1 MELRGILCLENQDEY
16 QRVLEDQGTFLQ
28 ERRLLLKDANTLFSS
43 GKLLSSMTEAE
54 RSLFLGTNGASI
66 YEYDVNLFGAPGGN
80 GEVKRIISLGYPYF
94 DDFFAAIPRTGKIKK
109 DEFFKLLELF
119 TDAKNAAGCTKFPF
133 VLLTR
138 LLTVTRPDTFVSS
151 ASESLKYLCKALS
164 IKQVNNDPEKYWHEL
179 LPTLHSNELFSSL
192 VGDPKNTDLAL
203 LDSVIWNNEASSE
216 YHGEEKQMISNKI
229 APLNQILYG
238 PPGTGK
244 TYHTIEAAV
253 SAISPSFQWDGDR
266 AVLKNEYDR
275 LVAENKI
282 RFVTFHQSFSY
293 EEFVEGLKASSEDG
307 QIKYEIE
314 DGIFKSIC
322 IDAKPEI
329 EKASDVAVDV
339 KGKTIWKM
347 SLGNTL
353 NAENDIFDVCI
364 NNNEVRL
371 GYGNALD
378 FSGCDS
384 KRDIER
390 RFESKGV
397 ELKENDYR
405 VTAVNSFKNG
415 LKQGD
420 LIIITDG
427 NLKFR
432 AIAEVTGEYQHSDD
446 EECGHYVQ
454 TRSVIWH
461 RVYEKSLSYEKFMSK
476 KFSQMTIYQPS
487 KSAINLDK
495 LQDLLTVKNSEKE
508 DSSESEPRVLI
519 IDEINRGNISKIFG
533 ELITLIEPSK
543 RAGQPEALSVQ
554 LPYSKEPFSVPNNL
568 YIIGK

>member
-1 MELRGILCLENQDEY
+1 M
-16 QRVLEDQGTFLQ
+16 
-28 ERRLLLKDANTLFSS
+28 
-43 GKLLSSMTEAE
+43 
-54 RSLFLGTNGASI
+54 
-66 YEYDVNLFGAPGGN
+66 
-80 GEVKRIISLGYPYF
+80 
-94 DDFFAAIPRTGKIKK
+94 
-109 DEFFKLLELF
+109 
-119 TDAKNAAGCTKFPF
+119 
-133 VLLTR
+133 
-138 LLTVTRPDTFVSS
+138 
-151 ASESLKYLCKALS
+151 
-164 IKQVNNDPEKYWHEL
+164 
-179 LPTLHSNELFSSL
+179 
-192 VGDPKNTDLAL
+192 
-203 LDSVIWNNEASSE
+203 
-216 YHGEEKQMISNKI
+216 
-229 APLNQILYG
+229 
-238 PPGTGK
+238 
-244 TYHTIEAAV
+244 
-253 SAISPSFQWDGDR
+253 
-266 AVLKNEYDR
+266 
-275 LVAENKI
+275 
-282 RFVTFHQSFSY
+282 
-293 EEFVEGLKASSEDG
+293 
-307 QIKYEIE
+307 
-314 DGIFKSIC
+314 
-322 IDAKPEI
+322 
-329 EKASDVAVDV
+329 DV

-405 VTAVNSFKNG
+405 VPAVNSFKNG

-420 LIIITDG
+420 MIIITDG

-432 AIAEVTGEYQHSDD
+432 AIAEVTGGYQHSDD

-487 KSAINLDK
+487 KSAINLEK
-495 LQDLLTVKNSEKE
+495 LQDLLTVNNTEKE
-508 DSSESEPRVLI
+508 GLSESEPRVLI

-568 YIIGK
+568 YIIGTMNTADRSLAMMDTALRRRFDFVEMMPKYSVLKDVSVYGVHLADMLKTMNDRIEYLYDREHVLGHAFFIPVIEAPEELRESELAKVFKNKIIPLLEEYFYEDWEKIRLVLGDNQKQSEDHQFVKEVTKPNQTSALFGKGYQEDAFDTPKRFALNADALDRPESYQGILGTQRSDSE